1 MKTSG
6 QKKRSLYKLK
16 VYVEDVFPDSSV
28 TDLAAN
34 YTVWVSAILYY
45 FISHCTFIYFQTIT
59 SFFFKCTDLQ
69 TLKERIMQLV
79 NECVW
84 LQGERWNLKSWLCEQ
99 SVQPA
104 GVGGVN
110 DSRLRIINSHWFLN
124 TPKIITSKGKI
135 TVFLLC
141 WMETW
146 WKRIRFGVWV
156 AFTLEEA
163 VKQAFTVHPDG
174 KRNHVNE
181 HRLST

>member
-1 MKTSG
+1 MSQRYTLLFHI
-6 QKKRSLYKLK
+6 SLHFYLFSNNHK
-16 VYVEDVFPDSSV
+16 F
-28 TDLAAN
+28 
-34 YTVWVSAILYY
+34 
-45 FISHCTFIYFQTIT
+45 
-59 SFFFKCTDLQ
+59 FFFKCTDLQ

-110 DSRLRIINSHWFLN
+110 DSRLRIINSHWFN

-156 AFTLEEA
+156 AFTLEESGEA
-163 VKQAFTVHPDG
+163 SLHSSPRWKKKPCQWAQVINVI
-174 KRNHVNE
+174 
-181 HRLST
+181 